1 MAAWPT
7 WTLLSLPMHNSR
19 LLSGFISALF
29 LILEPKP
36 EPRNSDYMG
45 HVCQMSIVQQETETM
60 ILKPHMALVK
70 ATTWAGSKSMEGGGI
85 GCWCVGG
92 GVSEL
97 PNSNKCYNSC
107 PTFTAECSQWHIV
120 DVQVWV
126 FFFFFEE
133 FIKFDN
139 MSFVFPKQSM
149 FSCLSLQYKCSFP
162 SVG

>member
-19 LLSGFISALF
+19 LLSGFVSALF

-60 ILKPHMALVK
+60 ILKPHIALVK
-70 ATTWAGSKSMEGGGI
+70 AITWTGPKSREGGGI
-85 GCWCVGG
+85 GCRCVGG
-92 GVSEL
+92 GLDEL

-107 PTFTAECSQWHIV
+107 PTFTAEHSQWHIV
-120 DVQVWV
+120 DV
-126 FFFFFEE
+126 
-133 FIKFDN
+133 
-139 MSFVFPKQSM
+139 
-149 FSCLSLQYKCSFP
+149 
-162 SVG
+162 